1 MIIVT
6 IYLCYFLVFLH
17 IEMPSFNVYKKKL
30 VDIPRYL
37 DANIWKYIF
46 VLGKSKWKSNF
57 ARLAK
62 ITETAIKEW
71 IFFCFRTGQNICRH
85 HRDTICQFH
94 FVYGGEKE
102 KHASKL
108 VFYIFF
114 LLSNCPKF
122 KVKKRYGRPWKSK
135 YAHVVVVPFL
145 RNLRVAYHKFFIS
158 ITTTYLH
165 SVVKFKKKFCYFC
178 SDSTLSTRFK
188 KL

>member
-1 MIIVT
+1 MIVT

-62 ITETAIKEW
+62 ITETAIKSD
-71 IFFCFRTGQNICRH
+71 IFFVSELAKISAGT
-85 HRDTICQFH
+85 DTICQFH

-135 YAHVVVVPFL
+135 YAHVVVVVVPFL

-165 SVVKFKKKFCYFC
+165 SVVKFKKKVLLLLF
-178 SDSTLSTRFK
+178 RFK
-188 KL
+188 

>member
-30 VDIPRYL
+30 VDTPRYL

-62 ITETAIKEW
+62 ITKTAIKKW

-85 HRDTICQFH
+85 RHNLSVPFCIWRGERKTRVKIGLLYFFSFSQIAPNLKWKKGMAGLENLSMRMWWWCH
-94 FVYGGEKE
+94 FLEIYVW
-102 KHASKL
+102 HIINSL
-108 VFYIFF
+108 F
-114 LLSNCPKF
+114 LLLLLI
-122 KVKKRYGRPWKSK
+122 Y
-135 YAHVVVVPFL
+135 
-145 RNLRVAYHKFFIS
+145 
-158 ITTTYLH
+158 
-165 SVVKFKKKFCYFC
+165 
-178 SDSTLSTRFK
+178 TLW
-188 KL
+188 

>member
-1 MIIVT
+1 M
-6 IYLCYFLVFLH
+6 
-17 IEMPSFNVYKKKL
+17 

-94 FVYGGEKE
+94 FVYGGERK
-102 KHASKL
+102 KNTRQNWS
-108 VFYIFF
+108 FIFF
-114 LLSNCPKF
+114 SFSQIAPNLKWKKGMAGLENLSMRMWWWCHFLEIYVWHIINSLFLLLLLIC
-122 KVKKRYGRPWKSK
+122 
-135 YAHVVVVPFL
+135 
-145 RNLRVAYHKFFIS
+145 
-158 ITTTYLH
+158 
-165 SVVKFKKKFCYFC
+165 
-178 SDSTLSTRFK
+178 TLW
-188 KL
+188 

>member
-1 MIIVT
+1 M
-6 IYLCYFLVFLH
+6 
-17 IEMPSFNVYKKKL
+17 

-71 IFFCFRTGQNICRH
+71 IFFLFPNWPKYLQAPQT
-85 HRDTICQFH
+85 QFVSSILYMEERERKTRVKIGLLY
-94 FVYGGEKE
+94 F
-102 KHASKL
+102 
-108 VFYIFF
+108 FF

-122 KVKKRYGRPWKSK
+122 KVKKRYGRPWKYK

-165 SVVKFKKKFCYFC
+165 SVVKFKKKVLLLLF
-178 SDSTLSTRFK
+178 RFNSFK
-188 KL
+188 QDLR

>member
-1 MIIVT
+1 M
-6 IYLCYFLVFLH
+6 
-17 IEMPSFNVYKKKL
+17 
-30 VDIPRYL
+30 VDIPRCKYL
-37 DANIWKYIF
+37 KIYFCLGEIEMKVQFCTACKDYWNGHKKVIF
-46 VLGKSKWKSNF
+46 FFVSE
-57 ARLAK
+57 LAK
-62 ITETAIKEW
+62 ISAGT
-71 IFFCFRTGQNICRH
+71 
-85 HRDTICQFH
+85 DTICQFH

-135 YAHVVVVPFL
+135 YAHVVVVVVPFL

-165 SVVKFKKKFCYFC
+165 SGKILKKRSVTFVQIQLFQ
-178 SDSTLSTRFK
+178 TRF
-188 KL
+188 LR

>member
-6 IYLCYFLVFLH
+6 IYFCYFLVFLH

-62 ITETAIKEW
+62 ITETAIKSEFFLFPNW
-71 IFFCFRTGQNICRH
+71 PKYLQAQTQFVSSILYMEERKKNTRQNWSFIF
-85 HRDTICQFH
+85 
-94 FVYGGEKE
+94 Y
-102 KHASKL
+102 
-108 VFYIFF
+108 F

-135 YAHVVVVPFL
+135 YMRMWWWCHFL
-145 RNLRVAYHKFFIS
+145 EIYVWHIINSLFLLLLLIY
-158 ITTTYLH
+158 
-165 SVVKFKKKFCYFC
+165 
-178 SDSTLSTRFK
+178 TLW
-188 KL
+188 

>member
-1 MIIVT
+1 MGR
-6 IYLCYFLVFLH
+6 Y
-17 IEMPSFNVYKKKL
+17 
-30 VDIPRYL
+30 RYL

-62 ITETAIKEW
+62 ITETAIKKW
-71 IFFCFRTGQNICRH
+71 IFFLFPNWPKYLQAQTQFVSSILYMEERKKNTRQNWSFI
-85 HRDTICQFH
+85 F
-94 FVYGGEKE
+94 
-102 KHASKL
+102 
-108 VFYIFF
+108 FF

-165 SVVKFKKKFCYFC
+165 SVVKFLKKVLLLLF
-178 SDSTLSTRFK
+178 RFNSFK
-188 KL
+188 PDLR